1 MRDDVTVSK
10 ARSNPNALFILA
22 ETLRSIECTDLP
34 AHHLH
39 RADKDLQV
47 HRVRPRFVMCFLVFY
62 VFLWNSEELEQVFF
76 ELWVLQCAV
85 VIFASA
91 SLSMN
96 PKGFFF
102 CSMPENHFQHLSGRA
117 LSMGHV
123 HVGHVQLWL

>member
-76 ELWVLQCAV
+76 ELWGLGGLALLLE
-85 VIFASA
+85 A
-91 SLSMN
+91 SLD
-96 PKGFFF
+96 
-102 CSMPENHFQHLSGRA
+102 
-117 LSMGHV
+117 
-123 HVGHVQLWL
+123 